1 MIKRPFDT
9 PDGYFDQL
17 KMRLSDIP
25 LKQEEKE
32 SAPGI
37 WSKVSPYLALATC
50 FAVGIIGGRLIL
62 GKTAPAVQDDYLSL
76 EQFYCSDL
84 IPYTSQNALFDEDFY
99 YEDASDEDDVLNYL
113 LNSNLP
119 LTYIME
125 ASYEDYQ

>member
-1 MIKRPFDT
+1 MIKRAYDT

-25 LKQEEKE
+25 REQEEARE
-32 SAPGI
+32 APGF
-37 WSKVSPYLALATC
+37 WAKVTPYLALAAC

-84 IPYTSQNALFDEDFY
+84 IPYTSQNALFDEDFD
-99 YEDASDEDDVLNYL
+99 YEDSSDDDVLNYL
-113 LNSNLP
+113 LNSNIP
-119 LTYIME
+119 LSYIME
-125 ASYEDYQ
+125 ASYEDFQ